1 MKGIENMTKE
11 EQLNHAI
18 VKMAQLSELLLQQ
31 RKSKDFTD
39 LGKVEFTRRFDIVAE
54 FLFTCHQLWE
64 DEESLKE
71 FQELQERSERK
82 RIAYVK
88 KEQDE
93 KDKEILR
100 LSAELQETKKKNSS
114 LFLALTRGGKNGI
127 QHNRQN

>member
-31 RKSKDFTD
+31 RQSKDFSD
-39 LGKVEFTRRFDIVAE
+39 LGKVEFNRRTLLLTE
-54 FLFTCHQLWE
+54 FQFTCFMLWE
-64 DEESLKE
+64 DEETKQEFKE
-71 FQELQERSERK
+71 MHERSERQ

-88 KEQDE
+88 KVQDE

-100 LSAELQETKKKNSS
+100 LRAELQETKKKIAVCFW
-114 LFLALTRGGKNGI
+114 L
-127 QHNRQN
+127 